1 MSEFKIVCD
10 GACDLSEEMLRERGL
25 TAVPLTFKFD
35 GEDRTNG
42 SFDMDSID
50 FYAKMR
56 SGNVAKTSGANAL
69 AFKSAFTPILAEGK
83 DILYL
88 GFSSALSM
96 TYSSARIAA
105 SDLRLEYP
113 EQRIITI
120 DSLSAS
126 AGIALLLD
134 RLLAFS
140 DLDAAN
146 EYAENTKLKICHLFT
161 VDDLY
166 YLKRGG
172 RVSPTTAMVG
182 NMLGIKPMLYV
193 DNHGRLIPGSKV
205 RGRHKAIERLAEDFG
220 RLHEDNEVYI
230 SHADCI
236 RDAETLGEILTKKY
250 DAKVRLIT
258 NVGPVIGSHSGP
270 GTLALFFIGRER
282 PPSKTG
288 D

>member
-10 GACDLSEEMLRERGL
+10 SACDLSRDMLCQRGV
-25 TAVPLTFKFD
+25 TCVPLSVSFD
-35 GEDRTNG
+35 GGG
-42 SFDMDSID
+42 SVDSTD
-50 FYAKMR
+50 FYAEMR
-56 SGNVAKTSGANAL
+56 SGRIAKTTGANTE
-69 AFKSAFTPILAEGK
+69 AFRAAFVPILDDGR

-96 TYSSARIAA
+96 TYNSARIVR
-105 SDLRLEYP
+105 DELRQEYLER
-113 EQRIITI
+113 RIIII
-120 DSLSAS
+120 DSLCAS

-134 RLLAFS
+134 RILGF
-140 DLDAAN
+140 DNLDQAV
-146 EYAENTKLKICHLFT
+146 EYANKTKLKVCHLFT
-161 VDDLY
+161 VDNLD

-172 RVSPTTAMVG
+172 RVSPTTAVVG

-193 DNHGRLIPGSKV
+193 DNRGRLIPGSKV
-205 RGRHKAIERLAEDFG
+205 RGRHKAIERLAEDFHL
-220 RLHEDNEVYI
+220 LHDEDEVYI
-230 SHADCI
+230 SHADCPG
-236 RDAETLGEILTKKY
+236 DAETLQEILTTKY

-258 NVGPVIGSHSGP
+258 NIGPVIGSHSGP